1 MSRLDHVDPARA
13 QGEAKTLYA
22 RIERQLGGVPNF
34 MQVLANS
41 PPTLAA
47 FLGLSGNLSRG
58 ALDPQL
64 RERLALNAAEANACQ
79 YCVSAHTALGA
90 QSGLSE
96 AEIVGARQASSGDAR
111 AQAALTF
118 AQAVLTNRGEVTS
131 AELSAVRQAGFS
143 DGEVVEI
150 IAHVALNILT
160 NYLGKVGQID
170 IDFPRV
176 ELLGQACAAS

>member
-1 MSRLDHVDPARA
+1 MSRLAHVDPARA

-41 PPTLAA
+41 PPALAA
-47 FLGLSGNLSRG
+47 FLGLNGNLSRG
-58 ALDPQL
+58 ALEPQL
-64 RERLALNAAEANACQ
+64 RERLALSAAESNACQ
-79 YCVSAHTALGA
+79 YCVSAHSALGA

-96 AEIVGARQASSGDAR
+96 AEISAARQASSSDAR
-111 AQAALTF
+111 AQAALAF

-131 AELSAVRQAGFS
+131 AELSAVRAAGFS

-150 IAHVALNILT
+150 VAHVALNVLT

-176 ELLGQACAAS
+176 ELLDSVAA

>member
-13 QGEAKTLYA
+13 AGEAKTLYA

-41 PPTLAA
+41 PPTLAG

-58 ALDPQL
+58 ALEPQL
-64 RERLALNAAEANACQ
+64 RERLALSAAEANACQ

-90 QSGLSE
+90 QSGLSP
-96 AEIVGARQASSGDAR
+96 AEIEAARQASSTDAR
-111 AQAALTF
+111 AQAALAF
-118 AQAVLTNRGEVTS
+118 AQAVLTNRGEVTG
-131 AELSAVRQAGFS
+131 AELSAVREAGFS

-150 IAHVALNILT
+150 VAHVALNVLT

-176 ELLGQACAAS
+176 ELLDRVAA